1 MKPNR
6 PGKTPGPLHFA
17 GNPNQ
22 PNGFRPFLI
31 DFIEWTQAMQ
41 YSGMT
46 VKNRRIEMGYFID
59 WCEARSVNTPHDVTR
74 AMLER
79 YRQYIFTYRRQSDGL
94 PLSPQTQAKRL
105 VSVRAFFKWMARANH
120 LLFNPA
126 SEMELPKQENR
137 LPRNVLTVAEVAQ
150 ILNVIDTGEATGFG
164 IRDRAM
170 LETLYSTGLR
180 RAELSNLNVHDIDM
194 ARGTLLVRLG
204 KGKKDRMVPIG
215 ERALAWIRRYV
226 EEVRPRYLD
235 DENEPALFLSKHY
248 ERLTAKQL
256 SGVAKKA
263 VDGAALARVQA
274 SGPLGAACHLFRH
287 ACATH
292 MLENGADIR
301 FIQAMLGHASLTTTE
316 VYTRVAIGKLKEI
329 HDATHPARLHAKRD
343 AQALAQAMPPASA
356 PTHAPAHTSAPVSA
370 PTSAPAPENN
380 LEE

>member
-17 GNPNQ
+17 GNPGQ

-31 DFIEWTQAMQ
+31 EFVEWTQAMHM
-41 YSGMT
+41 SVAT

-79 YRQYIFTYRRQSDGL
+79 YRQHIFAYRRQTDGL
-94 PLSPQTQAKRL
+94 PLSPQTQTKRL
-105 VSVRAFFKWMARANH
+105 ISVRMFFKWMARANH
-120 LLFNPA
+120 LLYNPA

-137 LPRNVLTVAEVAQ
+137 LPRNVLSVAEVAQ
-150 ILNVIDTGEATGFG
+150 ILNAIDTHDGAGFG

-170 LETLYSTGLR
+170 LETLYSTGVR
-180 RAELSNLNVHDIDM
+180 RAELANLNVTDIDKE
-194 ARGTLLVRLG
+194 RGTLLVRLG

-215 ERALAWIRRYV
+215 ERALAWIKRYIA
-226 EEVRPRYLD
+226 EVRPRYID

-248 ERLTAKQL
+248 ERMTAKQL

-263 VDGAALARVQA
+263 VDGANLVRVET
-274 SGPLGAACHLFRH
+274 SGPLRASCHLFRH

-301 FIQAMLGHASLTTTE
+301 FIQALLGHVALTTTE
-316 VYTRVAIGKLKEI
+316 VYTRVAIGKLKEV
-329 HDATHPARLHAKRD
+329 HEATHPARLHAKR
-343 AQALAQAMPPASA
+343 A
-356 PTHAPAHTSAPVSA
+356 APAA
-370 PTSAPAPENN
+370 APATTLDNA

>member
-22 PNGFRPFLI
+22 PGGFRSFLV
-31 DFIEWTQAMQ
+31 DFVAWTEAMH
-41 YSGMT
+41 YSAMT
-46 VKNRRIEMGYFID
+46 VKNRRIEMGYFIE
-59 WCEARSVNTPHDVTR
+59 WCEARSVHTPQEVNR

-79 YRQYIFTYRRQSDGL
+79 YRQYIFTFRRQSDGL

-105 VSVRAFFKWMARANH
+105 ISVRAFFKWMTRANH
-120 LLFNPA
+120 LLYNPA
-126 SEMELPKQENR
+126 GEMELPKQENR
-137 LPRNVLTVAEVAQ
+137 LPRNVLSVAEVAQ
-150 ILNVIDTGEATGFG
+150 ILNVIDTGEPSGFG

-170 LETLYSTGLR
+170 LETLYSTGVR
-180 RAELSNLNVHDIDM
+180 RAELSNLNLTDIDM

-263 VDGAALARVQA
+263 VDGAQLARVQTA
-274 SGPLGAACHLFRH
+274 GPLGAACHLFRH

-329 HDATHPARLHAKRD
+329 HEATHPARLHALRA
-343 AQALAQAMPPASA
+343 AQAQAHALPPASA
-356 PTHAPAHTSAPVSA
+356 PTQAPAHTSAPVH
-370 PTSAPAPENN
+370 TSAPAHEPAQ
-380 LEE
+380 EE